1 MIIFAASR
9 YLLLL
14 LLIPFFFVAEAVLG
28 RLRKNRVRAMGD
40 ETLVEAL
47 CVDKTTVAHH
57 LARLE
62 ENPFQFPV
70 DLEIDLPGRTY
81 RKAIFAKWFK
91 VLFQVKDQRVYI
103 DGIIDC
109 RRDPA
114 AIDF

>member
-1 MIIFAASR
+1 MKYQIT
-9 YLLLL
+9 
-14 LLIPFFFVAEAVLG
+14 VA
-28 RLRKNRVRAMGD
+28 NRVRDDLLEQAAFVSRVSLSGARRYHR
-40 ETLVEAL
+40 EYL
-47 CVDKTTVAHH
+47 KI

-62 ENPFQFPV
+62 
-70 DLEIDLPGRTY
+70 
-81 RKAIFAKWFK
+81 

>member
-47 CVDKTTVAHH
+47 MQE
-57 LARLE
+57 RW
-62 ENPFQFPV
+62 PFSSS
-70 DLEIDLPGRTY
+70 
-81 RKAIFAKWFK
+81 
-91 VLFQVKDQRVYI
+91 
-103 DGIIDC
+103 
-109 RRDPA
+109 
-114 AIDF
+114 

>member
-1 MIIFAASR
+1 MKAPFSMMAASR
-9 YLLLL
+9 KPRSRLRRPTARLKEKVSPGLTQVPL
-14 LLIPFFFVAEAVLG
+14 MKDMAVSMLLI
-28 RLRKNRVRAMGD
+28 
-40 ETLVEAL
+40 
-47 CVDKTTVAHH
+47 

-91 VLFQVKDQRVYI
+91 VLFQVKYQRVYI

>member
-1 MIIFAASR
+1 MKYQIT
-9 YLLLL
+9 
-14 LLIPFFFVAEAVLG
+14 VA
-28 RLRKNRVRAMGD
+28 NRVRDDLLEQAAFVSRVSLSGARRYHR
-40 ETLVEAL
+40 EYL
-47 CVDKTTVAHH
+47 KI